1 MKKNILITG
10 AAGYIGSYL
19 STKLVLLGHKVTAI
33 DKFMFEK
40 NSLSHLLLFDNFKL
54 IDGDVL
60 EKKLIKKHLMR
71 NEFIIPLAA
80 LVGAPLCKK
89 FPKMTKDV
97 NFNSIKFMISNLKKN
112 QKVIYPNTNSGYGIG
127 KKNAY
132 CNEKSPL
139 NPISLYGKTKVDSEK
154 IILNFQNSIVFRL
167 ATVFGSSYRMR
178 TDLLVNFLVK
188 EATLKQKIELFE
200 PDFRRNY
207 IHISDVVD
215 AFIFAINNF
224 SKLKNNIYN
233 VGLSDANLTKI
244 QLAKRIKK
252 VIKNTKIKIIKNKKD
267 PDKRDYFVSNLKI
280 EKAGF
285 KTKVSLDKGIKEL
298 NQLFKIN
305 DFSKIK
311 NNY

>member
-1 MKKNILITG
+1 MKKKILITG

-19 STKLVLLGHKVTAI
+19 STKLVLLGHEVTAI

-40 NSLSHLLLFDNFKL
+40 NSLSHLLLFDNFKI
-54 IDGDVL
+54 IDGDVR
-60 EKKLIKKHLMR
+60 EKKLIKKYLKQ

-97 NFNSIKFMISNLKKN
+97 NFNSIKYMISNLKKN
-112 QKVIYPNTNSGYGIG
+112 QKIIYPNTNSGYGIG

-132 CNEKSPL
+132 CDEKSPL
-139 NPISLYGKTKVDSEK
+139 NPISLYGKTKVDCEK
-154 IILNFQNSIVFRL
+154 IILKFKNSIVFRL

-178 TDLLVNFLVK
+178 TDLLVNYLVK
-188 EATLKQKIELFE
+188 EATLKNKIDLFE
-200 PDFRRNY
+200 PHFRRNY

-233 VGLSDANLTKI
+233 IGLSDANLTKI

-252 VIKNTKIKIIKNKKD
+252 VVKKVNIKVIKNKKD
-267 PDKRDYFVSNLKI
+267 PDKRDYFVSNKKI
-280 EKAGF
+280 EKTGF
-285 KTKVSLDKGIKEL
+285 KTKVSLDRGIKEL
-298 NQLFKIN
+298 YQLFNLN
-305 DFSKIK
+305 DFKKNK